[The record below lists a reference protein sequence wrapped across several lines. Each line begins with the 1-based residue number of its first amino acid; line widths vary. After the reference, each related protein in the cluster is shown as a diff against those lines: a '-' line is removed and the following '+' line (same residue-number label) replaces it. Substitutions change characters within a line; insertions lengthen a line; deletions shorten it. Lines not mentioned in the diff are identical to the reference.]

1 MIMPQLTIDLMEA
14 YMTLGPLALI
24 IMGITVYG
32 VFVFNFYRFLARKDI
47 FTLNL
52 QKHNQARRPALRKT
66 ITVIFYVFKCLV
78 LYPIFVFF
86 WFAVMV
92 ALLYLLSRNQP
103 VEIVMLV
110 AMGVVGAIRT
120 CSYYKEALATDIAKI
135 LPFALLGITLIDS
148 SIIRLIDS
156 TAGVREAALLQW
168 ETVVYYLVAVVTLEF
183 VLRMATGIF
192 NFFRNRRKARKA
204 QKQTAKPES
213 VRQAYESTGPIA
225 PQPEV
230 NGFVSEPRPVGQSP
244 TTSAPSFDT
253 LRSRAPV
260 VNPVPSFVDAS
271 SDAPRRPSVES
282 LDRGSDPRQSPG
294 APNEHPAW
302 SPVSEPIPVGQS
314 SAAFAPSFDTL
325 RSSAPAD
332 NAIPSFLEGRAN
344 VPRRRSVELPDFG
357 AIPQSKDVPEAPQW
371 GRSRPA
377 YASSSTDRE

>member
-66 ITVIFYVFKCLV
+66 ITVIFYVFKCLM
-78 LYPIFVFF
+78 LYPVFVFF

-135 LPFALLGITLIDS
+135 LPFALLGIMLIDN
-148 SIIRLIDS
+148 SIIRILDS
-156 TAGVREAALLQW
+156 TDGVREAALQW

-204 QKQTAKPES
+204 QKQTAKQES
-213 VRQAYESTGPIA
+213 VRQAHESTAPVA

-230 NGFVSEPRPVGQSP
+230 NGTVSEPRPVGQNPATFAP
-244 TTSAPSFDT
+244 TTG
-253 LRSRAPV
+253 RAPA
-260 VNPVPSFVDAS
+260 VNPVPSFVNAS
-271 SDAPRRPSVES
+271 SDAPRSPSVES
-282 LDRGSDPRQSPG
+282 LDRGSDPRQS
-294 APNEHPAW
+294 W

-314 SAAFAPSFDTL
+314 STVFAPAG
-325 RSSAPAD
+325 RSRAD
-332 NAIPSFLEGRAN
+332 SAIPSFLEGRAN

-377 YASSSTDRE
+377 YASSSTESE

>member
-66 ITVIFYVFKCLV
+66 ITVIFYVFKCLM
-78 LYPIFVFF
+78 LYPVFVFF

-135 LPFALLGITLIDS
+135 LPFALLGIMLIDN
-148 SIIRLIDS
+148 SIIRILDS
-156 TAGVREAALLQW
+156 TDGVREAALQW

-204 QKQTAKPES
+204 QKHSTLGAPTGHPSKPES
-213 VRQAYESTGPIA
+213 VRQAHESAEPVA
-225 PQPEV
+225 PQPEF
-230 NGFVSEPRPVGQSP
+230 NGPVSEPRPVGQSP
-244 TTSAPSFDT
+244 ATFAPTTG
-253 LRSRAPV
+253 RAPA
-260 VNPVPSFVDAS
+260 VNPVPSFVNAS
-271 SDAPRRPSVES
+271 SDAPRSPSVES
-282 LDRGSDPRQSPG
+282 LDRGSDPRQS
-294 APNEHPAW
+294 W

-325 RSSAPAD
+325 RSGAPAD

-357 AIPQSKDVPEAPQW
+357 AIPQSKDIPEAPQW

-377 YASSSTDRE
+377 YASSSTESE

>member
-282 LDRGSDPRQSPG
+282 GLKPAPTLGADPRQS
-294 APNEHPAW
+294 W
-302 SPVSEPIPVGQS
+302 SPVSEPQPVGQS
-314 SAAFAPSFDTL
+314 STTFAPSFDTL
-325 RSSAPAD
+325 RSRAPAD
-332 NAIPSFLEGRAN
+332 SAIPSFLEGRAN

>member
-66 ITVIFYVFKCLV
+66 ITVIFYVFKCLM
-78 LYPIFVFF
+78 LYPVFVFF

-135 LPFALLGITLIDS
+135 LPFALLGIMLIDN
-148 SIIRLIDS
+148 SIIRILDS
-156 TAGVREAALLQW
+156 TDGVREAALQW

-204 QKQTAKPES
+204 QKQTAKQES
-213 VRQAYESTGPIA
+213 VRQAHESTAPVA
-225 PQPEV
+225 PQPEF
-230 NGFVSEPRPVGQSP
+230 NGPVSEPRPVGQSP
-244 TTSAPSFDT
+244 ATFAPSFDT
-253 LRSRAPV
+253 LRSGAPA
-260 VNPVPSFVDAS
+260 VNPVPSFVNAS
-271 SDAPRRPSVES
+271 SDAPRSPSVES

-294 APNEHPAW
+294 APNGHPAW
-302 SPVSEPIPVGQS
+302 SPVSEPIPVGQGS
-314 SAAFAPSFDTL
+314 TAFAPSFDTL
-325 RSSAPAD
+325 RSGAPAD

-377 YASSSTDRE
+377 YASSSTESE

>member
-66 ITVIFYVFKCLV
+66 ITVIFYVFKCLM
-78 LYPIFVFF
+78 LYPVFVFF

-135 LPFALLGITLIDS
+135 LPFALLGIMLIDN
-148 SIIRLIDS
+148 SIIRLMDS
-156 TAGVREAALLQW
+156 TEGVREAALQW

-213 VRQAYESTGPIA
+213 VRQAHESTEPIA
-225 PQPEV
+225 PQPEF
-230 NGFVSEPRPVGQSP
+230 NGPVSEPRPVGQSP
-244 TTSAPSFDT
+244 ATFAPSFDT
-253 LRSRAPV
+253 LRSGAPA
-260 VNPVPSFVDAS
+260 VNPVPSFVNAS
-271 SDAPRRPSVES
+271 SDAPRSPSVES

-294 APNEHPAW
+294 GPNEHPAW
-302 SPVSEPIPVGQS
+302 SPVSEPQPVGQS
-314 SAAFAPSFDTL
+314 STTFAPSFDTL
-325 RSSAPAD
+325 RSGAPAD

-357 AIPQSKDVPEAPQW
+357 AIPQSAEL

-377 YASSSTDRE
+377 YASSSTERE